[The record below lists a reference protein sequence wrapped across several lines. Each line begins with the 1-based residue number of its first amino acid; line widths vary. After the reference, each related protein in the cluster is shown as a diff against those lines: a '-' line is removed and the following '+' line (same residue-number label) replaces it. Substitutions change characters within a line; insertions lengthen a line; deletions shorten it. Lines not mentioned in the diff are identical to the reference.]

1 MKYIKKILFVILIM
15 PLVLMY
21 ETVFASSAQ
30 VSLYSSSNKITVGD
44 TVTYTVKVSS
54 SSLLGSLVYNFS
66 YDSNKLTLTSGTL
79 NAAPVFTGSE
89 KEVTYIF
96 KFKAKSSG
104 DATVSFN
111 INELIDWDGNN
122 MTVNKST
129 SKTISIIT
137 QKELEASY
145 SSNNNL
151 SSLSINGFTLS
162 PAFNKNTLSYSL
174 EVENDVR
181 QIVVNC
187 SKEDKYSYVSGC
199 DKKTLEEGLNK
210 IDVKVT
216 AQNGSSKTYTINV
229 TVKELEPIVVNVNNE
244 EFTVVRKKEN
254 ITLPNSNFEESIITI
269 EEKEV
274 PSFVNNKTNTTLVG
288 LKDKDGEISLYSY
301 KDGTYKKY
309 VELKSSNLI
318 ITEAQLE
325 NVPYGYKEVKIN
337 INDIEVSAYEEESTK
352 QFYLLKGTNIETGEE
367 NVYQYDT
374 KEKTLQ
380 LYNES
385 LIRKHEEAYARRKK
399 IDIII
404 MLAFTLLL
412 FATYLTLI
420 IKYILNKKN
429 GKMNKKKNKVN
440 NKNVDYSSYDNE

>member
-1 MKYIKKILFVILIM
+1 MKHIKKLILFIITIIPIIM
-15 PLVLMY
+15 Y
-21 ETVFASSAQ
+21 DDVFASTAQ

-44 TVTYTVKVSS
+44 SVTYTVKVSS

-66 YDSNKLTLTSGTL
+66 YDANKLTLTSGTL

-89 KEVTYIF
+89 KEATYIF
-96 KFKAKSSG
+96 KFKAKASG
-104 DATVSFN
+104 DAKVSFN
-111 INELIDWDGNN
+111 INELIDWDGNSMN
-122 MTVNKST
+122 VNKTT
-129 SKTISIIT
+129 SKNISIIT
-137 QKELEASY
+137 QKELNASY

-151 SSLSINGFTLS
+151 SSLSVNGFNLT

-174 EVENDVR
+174 ELENNVR
-181 QIVVNC
+181 EITINC
-187 SKEDKYSYVSGC
+187 SKEDRYSYVSGC
-199 DKKTLEEGLNK
+199 DKKSLEEGLNK
-210 IDVKVT
+210 IDIKVT

-229 TVKELEPIVVNVNNE
+229 TVKELEPINVSVNNE

-254 ITLPNSNFEESIITI
+254 ITLPNSNFEEGIVTI
-269 EEKEV
+269 DEKEV
-274 PSFVNNKTNTTLVG
+274 PMFINNKTNTTLVG
-288 LKDKDGEISLYSY
+288 LKNKDGEIALYSY
-301 KDGTYKKY
+301 KNGNYTKY
-309 VELKSSNLI
+309 VELKNSNLI
-318 ITEAQLE
+318 ITEAHLE

-337 INDIEVSAYEEESTK
+337 INDIEVVAYEEESNK
-352 QFYLLKGTNIETGEE
+352 QFYLLKGTNVETGEE
-367 NVYQYDT
+367 NVYQYDS

-404 MLAFTLLL
+404 MLVFALIL
-412 FATYLTLI
+412 FATYLTII

-440 NKNVDYSSYDNE
+440 NKNRDYSLDIN